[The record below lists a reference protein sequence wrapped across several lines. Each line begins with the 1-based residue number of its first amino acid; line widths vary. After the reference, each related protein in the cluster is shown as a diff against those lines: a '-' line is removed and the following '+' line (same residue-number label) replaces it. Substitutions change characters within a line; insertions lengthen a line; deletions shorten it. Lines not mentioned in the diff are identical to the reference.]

1 MNSWLVES
9 SDGPGPHRRR
19 WGLGLALL
27 AILYVAAVVAFIV
40 VY

>member
-1 MNSWLVES
+1 MNQGLMES
-9 SDGPGPHRRR
+9 SDGPEPRAWR
-19 WGLGLALL
+19 WGIALALL